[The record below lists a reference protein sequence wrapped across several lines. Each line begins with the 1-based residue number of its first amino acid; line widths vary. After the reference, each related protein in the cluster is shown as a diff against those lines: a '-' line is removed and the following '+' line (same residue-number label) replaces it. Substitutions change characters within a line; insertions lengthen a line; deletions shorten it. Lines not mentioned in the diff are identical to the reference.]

1 MVEIAGLPTFARVF
15 APFRVGLRGTEV
27 ALLPGVKIRVSFRR
41 ALHALLLCVLAFGPG
56 VTAAAAD
63 DVQLVWDPTPEPD
76 LAGYVVLIGT
86 APRVYTQS
94 VEVGPAQPFA
104 SISGLPGGLT
114 YYFAVRAFNTA
125 GLQSG
130 LSNEVSVF
138 VANDTAPAGPAP

>member
-1 MVEIAGLPTFARVF
+1 
-15 APFRVGLRGTEV
+15 
-27 ALLPGVKIRVSFRR
+27 
-41 ALHALLLCVLAFGPG
+41 
-56 VTAAAAD
+56 
-63 DVQLVWDPTPEPD
+63 
-76 LAGYVVLIGT
+76 AGYVVLIGT

-138 VANDTAPAGPAP
+138 VANDTAPAGPAPVVTKATPSSGPAGGGTRVGLNVAGPKLGATVPFRGQTGIGISSVS